1 MDPSLASACTNSQ
14 QLRDLPLSNEKRDV
28 TSTTTLSLNKANE
41 NFNEAMINPT
51 MMSD

>member
-28 TSTTTLSLNKANE
+28 TSTTTLSLNKDVRYG
-41 NFNEAMINPT
+41 
-51 MMSD
+51 SDGGFAAW